1 MEGYS
6 ERNAGGPKMEA
17 REHLDDCLIFP
28 LEHSCEENLFWK
40 IWEEIVELV
49 TDLSL
54 SYKTLTRP
62 PSAGHCEECSLIK
75 DLSYR
80 TRTLRVY

>member
-54 SYKTLTRP
+54 SYKTLTHSTFCR
-62 PSAGHCEECSLIK
+62 SLWGVQ
-75 DLSYR
+75 SYQGF
-80 TRTLRVY
+80 VV